1 MKQEMEHMQKRLD
14 VLIAVADQ
22 TFTQERE
29 ELHVKFQELRE
40 RRHQL
45 RNLTDFYKRRLLLD
59 NPGIIS
65 NRFKGALEEM
75 KESAR
80 EHLKDY
86 CHKKDQNG

>member
-1 MKQEMEHMQKRLD
+1 MPLPQKKRYTL
-14 VLIAVADQ
+14 ADALVW
-22 TFTQERE
+22 E